1 MRMYSIGFEL
11 SSSTKA
17 AINADIKTVKALV
30 DLANAILERL
40 GARMEIEIVEARK

>member
-1 MRMYSIGFEL
+1 MDNIGFEL

-30 DLANAILERL
+30 NLANAILERW
-40 GARMEIEIVEARK
+40 GARMEIDIVEAKK